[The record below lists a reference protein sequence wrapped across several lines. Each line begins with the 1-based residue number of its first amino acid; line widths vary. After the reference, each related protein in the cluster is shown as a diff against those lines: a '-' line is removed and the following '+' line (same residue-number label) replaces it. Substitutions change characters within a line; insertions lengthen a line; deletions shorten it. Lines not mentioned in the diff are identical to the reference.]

1 MTSSI
6 WTVTS
11 VTKKYSICEE
21 IPQIA
26 LEQAKEDQSKILQK
40 LTFLDLEIM
49 YPFLVSEKSD
59 INLEYLEFNYIF
71 SVNKT

>member
-1 MTSSI
+1 M
-6 WTVTS
+6 
-11 VTKKYSICEE
+11 
-21 IPQIA
+21 
-26 LEQAKEDQSKILQK
+26 EQAKEDQSKILQK